1 MRAAEPMTIKRRYS
15 TAEFTN
21 DGPAE
26 TTSDLVRETLSN
38 AKGVMSKAGFDVGNT
53 VQVAVDPKL
62 PFMGY
67 TIPTGRNFRIVVSG
81 MAVKSGMLEPLLIHE
96 MSHVYRMRTHH
107 PSHNQRVISEVVNN
121 MAKQSLSEDYQQ
133 KIISELVN
141 HIQDLYA
148 DDIAVKVIKQ
158 IDYIPNNQLSEFL
171 QDWVKHEPI
180 KSNDARRDIWVNAA
194 IMVNNARALSQMKR
208 HRIEDVGNKA
218 STSSMKFLSQIPPV
232 TSREFEYFRNVMT
245 NLKEEITEEGY
256 RGLLSDYLD
265 RFVEMAEKTNDQ

>member
-1 MRAAEPMTIKRRYS
+1 MTIKRTGSARELTKDES
-15 TAEFTN
+15 TEI
-21 DGPAE
+21 
-26 TTSDLVRETLSN
+26 TSDLVRETLSN

-81 MAVKSGMLEPLLIHE
+81 MAVKSAMLEPLLIHE

-107 PSHNQRVISEVVNN
+107 PSHNQRIITEVVNTIAN
-121 MAKQSLSEDYQQ
+121 KSLSQDYQQ

-158 IDYIPNNQLSEFL
+158 IEYVPKNQLSEFL
-171 QDWVKHEPI
+171 QDWVKDEPI
-180 KSNDARRDIWVNAA
+180 KSNDARRDSWVNAA
-194 IMVNNARALSQMKR
+194 ILVNNARALSQMKR
-208 HRIEDVGNKA
+208 HRIEDVDNKA

-232 TSREFEYFRNVMT
+232 TSRQFEYFRNVMT
-245 NLKEEITEEGY
+245 NLEEEITEEEY
-256 RGLLSDYLD
+256 RGLLTDYLG
-265 RFVEMAEKTNDQ
+265 RFLEMAENTNDQ